1 VSLRATIKNITPGFL
16 IDWYKS
22 LKSARREKERKALR
36 EKGEVLTAEALRLAL
51 KAQAITEHDHLMV
64 HSSLSKLGYVEG
76 GADMIVDVLQD
87 MVGKEGNL
95 LMPSF
100 PVIGFNYDF
109 VKTKPVLD
117 VKNTLSRMGIITE
130 VFRLRPGVKRSM
142 HPTDPVCVYGKDA
155 EWYVK
160 DHFGQLTPYNAFS
173 PFKKLADKHGKI
185 LLLGVK
191 LETVTNFHTPE
202 DAIIDF
208 KYPVYHREEFELEVI
223 DENGQRHKMRTKVH
237 NPEMSKRRRCNDME
251 EPFLEAGVMKKFTIG
266 KAVCYLID
274 AAKMHHWL
282 VEKYREGVTIYEEVV

>member
-1 VSLRATIKNITPGFL
+1 MSLRNYIKQFTPSFL
-16 IDWYKS
+16 LEWYRS
-22 LKSARREKERKALR
+22 LKSAKREKEREALR
-36 EKGEVLTAEALRLAL
+36 EKGEVLTAETFRKVLIE
-51 KAQAITEHDHLMV
+51 QGVNEQNDVMV

-76 GADMIVDVLQD
+76 GAETVVNVLTD
-87 MVGKEGNL
+87 LLGKQGNL

-117 VKNTLSRMGIITE
+117 VKNTASKMGIITE
-130 VFRLRPGVKRSM
+130 VFRLRPEVKRSM

-155 EWYVK
+155 DWYVK
-160 DHFGQLTPYNAFS
+160 DHFGQLTPYNANS
-173 PFKKLADKHGKI
+173 PFKKLVDRKGKI

-202 DAIIDF
+202 DAIPDF
-208 KYPVYHREEFELEVI
+208 KYPVYHQEEFELEVI
-223 DENGQRHKMRTKVH
+223 DENGKQLKMRSKVH

-251 EPFLEAGVMKKFTIG
+251 EPFLKAGVMKKFNIG
-266 KAVCYLID
+266 QAVCYLID

-282 VEKYREGVTIYEEVV
+282 VENYGEGVTIYE